1 MQALAII
8 FSLVLTLFIETGIYM
23 ILKHRDLKLFLVT
36 SAMNVVLNVTMNVIL
51 TYAIKDETT
60 YWIVLSAFEV
70 MTTLVESLIVYL
82 FMRFKYLKILLFAF
96 IANATSFLIGLALQ
110 GAYRNKDFLIALSI
124 IFFMGY
130 LAIYLVVLI
139 SFIKKQY
146 QDLNK

>member
-60 YWIVLSAFEV
+60 YWIVLSTFEV

-82 FMRFKYLKILLFAF
+82 FIRFKYLKILLFAF

-110 GAYRNKDFLIALSI
+110 GVYQNKDFLIALSI